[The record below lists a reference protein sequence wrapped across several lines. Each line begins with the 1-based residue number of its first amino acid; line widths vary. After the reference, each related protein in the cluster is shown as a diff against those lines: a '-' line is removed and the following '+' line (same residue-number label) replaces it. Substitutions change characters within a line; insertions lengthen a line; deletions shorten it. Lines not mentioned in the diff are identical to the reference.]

1 METLADDVLRTDQ
14 DKFVENL
21 KLIAELGFLRRPSDS
36 LNAMEPFLNVLTN
49 LEQSRETGLAKSISE
64 LKVEVASLRE
74 EIREQRRVLENLA
87 SCVDDY
93 IRIISS
99 LPQSV
104 KSSETINNVA
114 NSDLNKVLEKMITL
128 KILEDFSKRIS
139 YKNTLNQKKK

>member
-49 LEQSRETGLAKSISE
+49 LEQSREIGLAKSISE

-74 EIREQRRVLENLA
+74 EIREQRRVLENL
-87 SCVDDY
+87 SST
-93 IRIISS
+93 IISAS
-99 LPQSV
+99 PQSV
-104 KSSETINNVA
+104 KPSETINNVA

-128 KILEDFSKRIS
+128 KILEDFSK
-139 YKNTLNQKKK
+139 KDKL